1 MAAICSTRSW
11 WAAKSLSK
19 ASCFFF
25 KAFNSGKRHERKSCV
40 RTPQIFYHFLSSPH
54 KGIHQKNVDADK
66 FLTWDDSSSSLPWV
80 QLSWMSDLCL
90 NFLAKCSKRS
100 NLLDKKLALTFYKR
114 IARENS
120 KAVSSTFL
128 NEWKIE
134 ATSRAKMVIKT
145 KYVALGG
152 AERHVSTRLPPTVLI
167 THGRTSSSRRAAIP
181 RRTSRIPPSLSR
193 HWQYPARKE
202 KIKIF
207 WLTSC

>member
-40 RTPQIFYHFLSSPH
+40 HTPQIFYHFLSSPH
-54 KGIHQKNVDADK
+54 KGIHQKKNVDADK

-152 AERHVSTRLPPTVLI
+152 AERHVSTRPLHRPHNSWPYLI
-167 THGRTSSSRRAAIP
+167 ISESSHSSKDFSHPSKPFQALAI
-181 RRTSRIPPSLSR
+181 
-193 HWQYPARKE
+193 
-202 KIKIF
+202 
-207 WLTSC
+207 SCTQREN